1 VNQVTKHKWL
11 NGVFFIIQNT
21 TLLFRKKLLY
31 FLINIEFSKVTYY
44 YYLS

>member
-1 VNQVTKHKWL
+1 MVKWSF
-11 NGVFFIIQNT
+11 FFIIQNT
-21 TLLFRKKLLY
+21 TLLFGKLLY